1 MGEVT
6 TQIARGPRDADWYF
20 AFISIIFGV
29 FIAVWIEPVTAL
41 FPYTDGD
48 VTDAGASVTAST
60 AASGFETTSIAN
72 FSGGFERLENR
83 IMTKEVLIGVIM
95 FVILVC
101 LWWWYGTFLGNLSPA
116 NGFWLYFYDFVTLC
130 SFAISFRLWYHPI
143 VFPIIVVIAAALML
157 ARFIGVL
164 IVVKEVHVAT
174 RAQTALIVAIVVLAT
189 FVVFGLGMVL
199 SPYFVASKGQ
209 YLKALIDNWTIYQ
222 RAVIWL
228 LIVGILATLSAVLI
242 TEGRP
247 FKFPRKPDDW
257 KVKRWRTKPGIDDI
271 VGATR

>member
-1 MGEVT
+1 MGEAT
-6 TQIARGPRDADWYF
+6 TQIARGPRNAEWYF
-20 AFISIIFGV
+20 VFISIIFGV

-48 VTDAGASVTAST
+48 VTDAGASAMAST
-60 AASGFETTSIAN
+60 AAPGFESTSIAN

-130 SFAISFRLWYHPI
+130 SFAIAFRLWYHPI

-164 IVVKEVHVAT
+164 IVV
-174 RAQTALIVAIVVLAT
+174 R
-189 FVVFGLGMVL
+189 
-199 SPYFVASKGQ
+199 
-209 YLKALIDNWTIYQ
+209 
-222 RAVIWL
+222 
-228 LIVGILATLSAVLI
+228 
-242 TEGRP
+242 
-247 FKFPRKPDDW
+247 
-257 KVKRWRTKPGIDDI
+257 
-271 VGATR
+271 